1 MAVLLD
7 VDSLHKDWQHFIV
20 RLPTNGSCVF
30 FIQPTSYFH
39 NFGGFYR
46 CIQYKVQYLKLFEV
60 HSKLVCSFIIKV
72 KVNHLN
78 WLQKPRLFIVT
89 TTFQILSKDGFEIR
103 KRCNSVRWVTATSE
117 LSHRSRHTSSA
128 RKSRVSTGPD
138 PEISLTH
145 WSPWTNKVADLRD
158 SVTRNKR
165 Y

>member
-20 RLPTNGSCVF
+20 RLPTNGSCVL
-30 FIQPTSYFH
+30 FIQPTSCFH
-39 NFGGFYR
+39 NFGGFY
-46 CIQYKVQYLKLFEV
+46 IWIDQYKVQYLKLYVF
-60 HSKLVCSFIIKV
+60 SLQYCSFIIKV
-72 KVNHLN
+72 NVNHLN
-78 WLQKPRLFIVT
+78 RLQKPRLVFIN
-89 TTFQILSKDGFEIR
+89 TTFQIFSKDGFEIR
-103 KRCNSVRWVTATSE
+103 KRCNTVRWVTATSR
-117 LSHRSRHTSSA
+117 LSHRCRHTSSA

-145 WSPWTNKVADLRD
+145 WSPCTNKVADLRD